1 MPPPPPEGAGGGM
14 PPQGEAPPPEEEER
28 SEGPRE
34 PAPPAAVP
42 PVDAAD
48 AEDILIEP
56 NLDRAVSRG
65 TRPSSTQTDFHPYAG
80 RHWAKKNLNYRERSH
95 MILYSTAIAALP
107 TQFLVNSIGLQTF
120 LNELTQHSL
129 IIHPAA
135 FGCS

>member
-80 RHWAKKNLNYRERSH
+80 RHWAKKKPKLQRKVSHDFVFNGYCSTPNSVSRELYRTPNFS
-95 MILYSTAIAALP
+95 
-107 TQFLVNSIGLQTF
+107 
-120 LNELTQHSL
+120 
-129 IIHPAA
+129 
-135 FGCS
+135 